1 MFDAAI
7 ELAQRS
13 GELSFTF
20 SLRGI
25 LTLAAGI
32 LIFVI
37 PRALNYIVGAYLVLT
52 GLFILFEVRGF

>member
-13 GELSFTF
+13 GELSFNF

-25 LTLAAGI
+25 LALAAGI